1 MSGASVEI
9 QGRLDY
15 QFMVWAIGEDI
26 STEGAVPDVEIIYN
40 IPLPSGHEYRFVL
53 KRGKGEG
60 LKFEND
66 DFYYTE
72 EDVLVIRGLAQSVRD
87 KSITSLIQDVNI
99 KPEDD
104 PQGLLEQEHIDNPE
118 NITDPDV
125 FVALDATRHAHIW
138 GQLKDKALNPK
149 KHTTKSP
156 HTTREQQE
164 NT

>member
-1 MSGASVEI
+1 MASLGQKLAEARNRKGI
-9 QGRLDY
+9 SIREASDSTKIRGDY
-15 QFMVWAIGEDI
+15 L
-26 STEGAVPDVEIIYN
+26 T
-40 IPLPSGHEYRFVL
+40 
-53 KRGKGEG
+53 
-60 LKFEND
+60 KFEND